1 MKGKGLRKRY
11 AEWIQ
16 ALSALL
22 LIAMAGLTLHDM
34 QTAEGAGL
42 YLAIKAGA
50 EDRRMYDFAVD
61 AAGMLCLLM
70 LLLLPCLLQKRLR
83 PAPFLRFASASLA
96 FLPVV
101 SMALLVHLADGTE
114 EMALRQA
121 ISMGQPGAALLEWLG
136 ELLPALSVGLP
147 VLILAFG
154 MVRAGSP
161 EDLAGGAE
169 GPENLAG
176 KAGSPDNLA
185 GKAESPEDLAEK
197 AENPENLAGKAGS
210 PKDLAG
216 KAEGAGS
223 SEKTRPHPWLPRAA
237 GLAVLVL
244 SAVSLL
250 FPALSDICV
259 YLIVYLLLAAAFSLW
274 EKLHDAHPGLN
285 AWGWILFG
293 GFWLRAVERML
304 EIMSVYH
311 L

>member
-22 LIAMAGLTLHDM
+22 LIAIAGLTLHDM

-50 EDRRMYDFAVD
+50 EDRRMYDLAVD
-61 AAGMLCLLM
+61 AAGMLCLLV

-154 MVRAGSP
+154 MVRAGSA
-161 EDLAGGAE
+161 EELAGRAV
-169 GPENLAG
+169 
-176 KAGSPDNLA
+176 SV
-185 GKAESPEDLAEK
+185 EDLAEK

-237 GLAVLVL
+237 GLAALAL

>member
-1 MKGKGLRKRY
+1 M
-11 AEWIQ
+11 
-16 ALSALL
+16 
-22 LIAMAGLTLHDM
+22 
-34 QTAEGAGL
+34 
-42 YLAIKAGA
+42 
-50 EDRRMYDFAVD
+50 
-61 AAGMLCLLM
+61 
-70 LLLLPCLLQKRLR
+70 
-83 PAPFLRFASASLA
+83 
-96 FLPVV
+96 

-154 MVRAGSP
+154 MVRAGSA
-161 EDLAGGAE
+161 EELAGRAV
-169 GPENLAG
+169 
-176 KAGSPDNLA
+176 SV
-185 GKAESPEDLAEK
+185 EDLAEK

-210 PKDLAG
+210 PKNLAG

-237 GLAVLVL
+237 GLAALAL

-250 FPALSDICV
+250 FPALSDLCV

>member
-1 MKGKGLRKRY
+1 M
-11 AEWIQ
+11 
-16 ALSALL
+16 
-22 LIAMAGLTLHDM
+22 
-34 QTAEGAGL
+34 
-42 YLAIKAGA
+42 
-50 EDRRMYDFAVD
+50 
-61 AAGMLCLLM
+61 
-70 LLLLPCLLQKRLR
+70 
-83 PAPFLRFASASLA
+83 
-96 FLPVV
+96 
-101 SMALLVHLADGTE
+101 
-114 EMALRQA
+114 
-121 ISMGQPGAALLEWLG
+121 
-136 ELLPALSVGLP
+136 
-147 VLILAFG
+147 LILAFG
-154 MVRAGSP
+154 MVRAGSA
-161 EDLAGGAE
+161 EELAGRAVSVE
-169 GPENLAG
+169 E
-176 KAGSPDNLA
+176 
-185 GKAESPEDLAEK
+185 LAEK

-237 GLAVLVL
+237 GLAALAL

-250 FPALSDICV
+250 FPALSDICA

>member
-22 LIAMAGLTLHDM
+22 LIAIAGLTLHDM

-61 AAGMLCLLM
+61 AAGMLCLLL

-136 ELLPALSVGLP
+136 ELLPALSAGLP

-154 MVRAGSP
+154 MVRAGSA
-161 EDLAGGAE
+161 EELAGRAVSVE
-169 GPENLAG
+169 E
-176 KAGSPDNLA
+176 
-185 GKAESPEDLAEK
+185 LAEK

-237 GLAVLVL
+237 GLAALAL

-250 FPALSDICV
+250 FPALSDICA

>member
-61 AAGMLCLLM
+61 AAGMLCLLL

-154 MVRAGSP
+154 MVRAGSA
-161 EDLAGGAE
+161 EELAGRAVSV
-169 GPENLAG
+169 EN
-176 KAGSPDNLA
+176 
-185 GKAESPEDLAEK
+185 LAEK
-197 AENPENLAGKAGS
+197 AENTENLAGKAGS
-210 PKDLAG
+210 PKNLAG

-237 GLAVLVL
+237 GLAALAL

-250 FPALSDICV
+250 FPALSDLCV

>member
-61 AAGMLCLLM
+61 AAGMLCLLL

-96 FLPVV
+96 FLPVT

-136 ELLPALSVGLP
+136 ELLPALSAGLP

-154 MVRAGSP
+154 MVRAGSA
-161 EDLAGGAE
+161 EELAGRAV
-169 GPENLAG
+169 
-176 KAGSPDNLA
+176 SV
-185 GKAESPEDLAEK
+185 EDLAEK

-237 GLAVLVL
+237 VLAL

-274 EKLHDAHPGLN
+274 EKLYDAHPGLN

>member
-136 ELLPALSVGLP
+136 ELLPALSAGLP

-154 MVRAGSP
+154 MVRAGSA
-161 EDLAGGAE
+161 EELAGRAV
-169 GPENLAG
+169 
-176 KAGSPDNLA
+176 SV
-185 GKAESPEDLAEK
+185 EDLAEK

-237 GLAVLVL
+237 GLAALAL

-250 FPALSDICV
+250 FPALSDLCV

>member
-136 ELLPALSVGLP
+136 ELLPALSAGLP

-154 MVRAGSP
+154 MVRAGSA
-161 EDLAGGAE
+161 EELAGRAVSV
-169 GPENLAG
+169 EN
-176 KAGSPDNLA
+176 
-185 GKAESPEDLAEK
+185 LAEK
-197 AENPENLAGKAGS
+197 AENTENLAGKAGS

-237 GLAVLVL
+237 GLAALAL

>member
-22 LIAMAGLTLHDM
+22 LIAIAGLTLHDM

-61 AAGMLCLLM
+61 AAGMLCLLL

-154 MVRAGSP
+154 MVRAGSA
-161 EDLAGGAE
+161 EELAGRAVSVE
-169 GPENLAG
+169 E
-176 KAGSPDNLA
+176 
-185 GKAESPEDLAEK
+185 LAEK

-237 GLAVLVL
+237 GLAALAL

>member
-61 AAGMLCLLM
+61 AAGMLCLLL

-136 ELLPALSVGLP
+136 ELLPALSAGLP

-154 MVRAGSP
+154 MVRAGSA
-161 EDLAGGAE
+161 EELAG
-169 GPENLAG
+169 
-176 KAGSPDNLA
+176 
-185 GKAESPEDLAEK
+185 K

-237 GLAVLVL
+237 GLAALAL

>member
-22 LIAMAGLTLHDM
+22 LIAIAGLTLHDM

-176 KAGSPDNLA
+176 KAGSP
-185 GKAESPEDLAEK
+185 
-197 AENPENLAGKAGS
+197 
-210 PKDLAG
+210 KDLAG

-237 GLAVLVL
+237 GLAALAL

>member
-61 AAGMLCLLM
+61 AAGMLCLLV

-136 ELLPALSVGLP
+136 ELLPALSAGLP

-154 MVRAGSP
+154 MVRAGSA
-161 EDLAGGAE
+161 EELAGRAVSVE
-169 GPENLAG
+169 E
-176 KAGSPDNLA
+176 
-185 GKAESPEDLAEK
+185 LAEK

-237 GLAVLVL
+237 GLAALAL

>member
-1 MKGKGLRKRY
+1 MRKRY

-22 LIAMAGLTLHDM
+22 LIAIAGLTLHDM

-61 AAGMLCLLM
+61 AAGMLCLLV
-70 LLLLPCLLQKRLR
+70 LLLLPCFLQKRLR

-154 MVRAGSP
+154 MVRAGSA
-161 EDLAGGAE
+161 EELAGRAV
-169 GPENLAG
+169 
-176 KAGSPDNLA
+176 SV
-185 GKAESPEDLAEK
+185 EDLAEK

-210 PKDLAG
+210 PKNLAG

-237 GLAVLVL
+237 GLAALAL

>member
-1 MKGKGLRKRY
+1 MRKRY

-22 LIAMAGLTLHDM
+22 LIAIAGLTLHDM

-61 AAGMLCLLM
+61 AAGMLCLLV

-154 MVRAGSP
+154 MVRAGSA
-161 EDLAGGAE
+161 EELAGRAV
-169 GPENLAG
+169 
-176 KAGSPDNLA
+176 SV
-185 GKAESPEDLAEK
+185 EDLAEK

-210 PKDLAG
+210 PKDLAGKAGSPEDLAG

-237 GLAVLVL
+237 GLAALAL

-250 FPALSDICV
+250 FPALSDLCV

>member
-22 LIAMAGLTLHDM
+22 LIAIAGRPLHDM

-61 AAGMLCLLM
+61 AAGMLCLLV

-96 FLPVV
+96 FLPVT

-136 ELLPALSVGLP
+136 ELLPALSAGLP

-154 MVRAGSP
+154 MVRAGSA
-161 EDLAGGAE
+161 EELAGRAV
-169 GPENLAG
+169 
-176 KAGSPDNLA
+176 SV
-185 GKAESPEDLAEK
+185 EDLAEK

-237 GLAVLVL
+237 GLAALAL

>member
-1 MKGKGLRKRY
+1 MRKRY

-61 AAGMLCLLM
+61 AAGMLCLLL

-96 FLPVV
+96 FLPVT

-136 ELLPALSVGLP
+136 ELLPALSAGLP

-154 MVRAGSP
+154 MVRAGSA
-161 EDLAGGAE
+161 EELAGRAV
-169 GPENLAG
+169 
-176 KAGSPDNLA
+176 SV
-185 GKAESPEDLAEK
+185 EDLAEK

-237 GLAVLVL
+237 GLAALAL

>member
-22 LIAMAGLTLHDM
+22 LIAIAGLTLHDM

-61 AAGMLCLLM
+61 AAGMLCLLL

-96 FLPVV
+96 FLPVT

-136 ELLPALSVGLP
+136 ELLPALSAGLP

-154 MVRAGSP
+154 MVRAGSA
-161 EDLAGGAE
+161 EELAGRAV
-169 GPENLAG
+169 
-176 KAGSPDNLA
+176 SV
-185 GKAESPEDLAEK
+185 EDLAEK

-237 GLAVLVL
+237 GLAALAL

-250 FPALSDICV
+250 FPALSDLCV

>member
-22 LIAMAGLTLHDM
+22 LIAIAGLTLHDM

-61 AAGMLCLLM
+61 AAGMLCLLV

-101 SMALLVHLADGTE
+101 SLALLVHLADGTE

-136 ELLPALSVGLP
+136 ELLPALSAGLP

-154 MVRAGSP
+154 MVRAGSA
-161 EDLAGGAE
+161 EELAGRAV
-169 GPENLAG
+169 
-176 KAGSPDNLA
+176 SV
-185 GKAESPEDLAEK
+185 EDLAEK

-237 GLAVLVL
+237 GLAALAL

-250 FPALSDICV
+250 FPALSDLCV

>member
-22 LIAMAGLTLHDM
+22 LIAIAGLTLHDM

-61 AAGMLCLLM
+61 AAGMLCLLV

-154 MVRAGSP
+154 MVRAGSA
-161 EDLAGGAE
+161 EELAGRAV
-169 GPENLAG
+169 
-176 KAGSPDNLA
+176 SV
-185 GKAESPEDLAEK
+185 EDLAEK

-237 GLAVLVL
+237 GLAALAL

-250 FPALSDICV
+250 FPALSDLCV

>member
-1 MKGKGLRKRY
+1 MWNKTQGASITPLHRLSPTPATVPAITNTSFC
-11 AEWIQ
+11 AEAESEHYILATHGSPERATQSTW
-16 ALSALL
+16 LSP
-22 LIAMAGLTLHDM
+22 
-34 QTAEGAGL
+34 
-42 YLAIKAGA
+42 
-50 EDRRMYDFAVD
+50 
-61 AAGMLCLLM
+61 
-70 LLLLPCLLQKRLR
+70 LPG
-83 PAPFLRFASASLA
+83 PSSASLA

-154 MVRAGSP
+154 MVRAGSA
-161 EDLAGGAE
+161 EELAGRAV
-169 GPENLAG
+169 
-176 KAGSPDNLA
+176 SV
-185 GKAESPEDLAEK
+185 EDLAEK

-210 PKDLAG
+210 PKNLAG

-237 GLAVLVL
+237 GLAALAL

-250 FPALSDICV
+250 FPALSDLCV

>member
-61 AAGMLCLLM
+61 AAGMLCLLL

-96 FLPVV
+96 FLPVT

-136 ELLPALSVGLP
+136 ELLPALSAGLP

-154 MVRAGSP
+154 MVRAGSA
-161 EDLAGGAE
+161 EELAGRAV
-169 GPENLAG
+169 
-176 KAGSPDNLA
+176 SV
-185 GKAESPEDLAEK
+185 EDLAEK

-237 GLAVLVL
+237 GLAALAL

-250 FPALSDICV
+250 FPALSDLCV

>member
-22 LIAMAGLTLHDM
+22 LIAIAGLTLHDM

-96 FLPVV
+96 FLPVT

-154 MVRAGSP
+154 MVRAGSA
-161 EDLAGGAE
+161 EELAGRAV
-169 GPENLAG
+169 
-176 KAGSPDNLA
+176 SV
-185 GKAESPEDLAEK
+185 EDLAEK

-237 GLAVLVL
+237 GLAALAL

>member
-61 AAGMLCLLM
+61 AAGMLCLLL

-136 ELLPALSVGLP
+136 ELLPALSAGLP

-154 MVRAGSP
+154 MVRAGSA
-161 EDLAGGAE
+161 EELAGRAVSVE
-169 GPENLAG
+169 E
-176 KAGSPDNLA
+176 
-185 GKAESPEDLAEK
+185 LAEK

-237 GLAVLVL
+237 GLAALAL

>member
-1 MKGKGLRKRY
+1 MRKRY

-61 AAGMLCLLM
+61 AAGMLCLLL

-154 MVRAGSP
+154 MVRAGSA
-161 EDLAGGAE
+161 EELAGRAVSVE
-169 GPENLAG
+169 E
-176 KAGSPDNLA
+176 
-185 GKAESPEDLAEK
+185 LAEK

-237 GLAVLVL
+237 GLAALAL

>member
-61 AAGMLCLLM
+61 AAGMLCLLL

-136 ELLPALSVGLP
+136 ELLPALSAGLP

-154 MVRAGSP
+154 MVRAGSA
-161 EDLAGGAE
+161 EELAGRAVSVE
-169 GPENLAG
+169 E
-176 KAGSPDNLA
+176 
-185 GKAESPEDLAEK
+185 LAEK

-237 GLAVLVL
+237 GLAALAL

-250 FPALSDICV
+250 FPALSDLCV

>member
-1 MKGKGLRKRY
+1 MRKRY

-61 AAGMLCLLM
+61 AAGMLCLLV

-136 ELLPALSVGLP
+136 ELLPALSAGLP

-154 MVRAGSP
+154 MVRAGSA
-161 EDLAGGAE
+161 EELAGRAVSVE
-169 GPENLAG
+169 E
-176 KAGSPDNLA
+176 
-185 GKAESPEDLAEK
+185 LAEK

-237 GLAVLVL
+237 GLAALAL

>member
-61 AAGMLCLLM
+61 AAGMLCLLL

-136 ELLPALSVGLP
+136 ELLPALSAGLP

-154 MVRAGSP
+154 MVRAGSA
-161 EDLAGGAE
+161 EELAGRAV
-169 GPENLAG
+169 
-176 KAGSPDNLA
+176 SV
-185 GKAESPEDLAEK
+185 EDLAEK

-210 PKDLAG
+210 PKNLAG

-237 GLAVLVL
+237 GLAALAL

-250 FPALSDICV
+250 FPALSDLCV

>member
-154 MVRAGSP
+154 MVRAGSA
-161 EDLAGGAE
+161 EELAGRAV
-169 GPENLAG
+169 
-176 KAGSPDNLA
+176 SV
-185 GKAESPEDLAEK
+185 EDLAEE

-210 PKDLAG
+210 PKNLAG

-237 GLAVLVL
+237 GLAALAL

-250 FPALSDICV
+250 FPALSDLCV

>member
-154 MVRAGSP
+154 MVRAGSA
-161 EDLAGGAE
+161 EELAGRAV
-169 GPENLAG
+169 
-176 KAGSPDNLA
+176 SV
-185 GKAESPEDLAEK
+185 EDLAEK

-210 PKDLAG
+210 PKNLAG

-237 GLAVLVL
+237 GLAALAL

>member
-96 FLPVV
+96 FLPVT

-136 ELLPALSVGLP
+136 ELLPALSAGLP

-154 MVRAGSP
+154 MVRAGSA
-161 EDLAGGAE
+161 EELAGRAVSVE
-169 GPENLAG
+169 E
-176 KAGSPDNLA
+176 
-185 GKAESPEDLAEK
+185 LAEK

-237 GLAVLVL
+237 GLAALAL

>member
-1 MKGKGLRKRY
+1 MRKRY

-154 MVRAGSP
+154 MVRAGSA
-161 EDLAGGAE
+161 EELAGRAVSV
-169 GPENLAG
+169 EN
-176 KAGSPDNLA
+176 
-185 GKAESPEDLAEK
+185 LAEK
-197 AENPENLAGKAGS
+197 AENTENLAGKAGS

-237 GLAVLVL
+237 GLAALAL

>member
-96 FLPVV
+96 FLPVT

-154 MVRAGSP
+154 MVRAGSA
-161 EDLAGGAE
+161 EELAGRAV
-169 GPENLAG
+169 
-176 KAGSPDNLA
+176 SV
-185 GKAESPEDLAEK
+185 EDLAEK

-237 GLAVLVL
+237 GLAALAL

>member
-22 LIAMAGLTLHDM
+22 LIAMAELTLHDM

-61 AAGMLCLLM
+61 AAGMLCLLV

-136 ELLPALSVGLP
+136 ELLPALSAGLP

-154 MVRAGSP
+154 MVRAGSA
-161 EDLAGGAE
+161 EELAGRAVSV
-169 GPENLAG
+169 EN
-176 KAGSPDNLA
+176 
-185 GKAESPEDLAEK
+185 LAEK
-197 AENPENLAGKAGS
+197 AENTENLAGKAGS

-237 GLAVLVL
+237 GLAALAL

-250 FPALSDICV
+250 FPALSDLCV

>member
-61 AAGMLCLLM
+61 AAGMLCLLL

-136 ELLPALSVGLP
+136 ELLPALSAGLP

-154 MVRAGSP
+154 MVRAGSA
-161 EDLAGGAE
+161 EELAGRAVSVE
-169 GPENLAG
+169 E
-176 KAGSPDNLA
+176 
-185 GKAESPEDLAEK
+185 LAEK

-210 PKDLAG
+210 PKNLAG

-237 GLAVLVL
+237 GLAALAL

>member
-22 LIAMAGLTLHDM
+22 LIAIAGLTLHDM

-136 ELLPALSVGLP
+136 ELLPALSAGLA

-154 MVRAGSP
+154 M
-161 EDLAGGAE
+161 
-169 GPENLAG
+169 
-176 KAGSPDNLA
+176 
-185 GKAESPEDLAEK
+185 
-197 AENPENLAGKAGS
+197 AGKAGS
-210 PKDLAG
+210 PKNLAG

-237 GLAVLVL
+237 GLAALAL

-250 FPALSDICV
+250 FPALSDLCV

>member
-22 LIAMAGLTLHDM
+22 LIAIAGLTLHDM

-154 MVRAGSP
+154 MVRAGSA
-161 EDLAGGAE
+161 EELAGRAV
-169 GPENLAG
+169 
-176 KAGSPDNLA
+176 SV
-185 GKAESPEDLAEK
+185 EDLAEK

-237 GLAVLVL
+237 GLAALAL

>member
-22 LIAMAGLTLHDM
+22 LIAIAGLTLHDM

-61 AAGMLCLLM
+61 AAGMLCLLL

-136 ELLPALSVGLP
+136 ELLPALSAGLP

-154 MVRAGSP
+154 MVRAGSA
-161 EDLAGGAE
+161 EELAGRAV
-169 GPENLAG
+169 
-176 KAGSPDNLA
+176 SV
-185 GKAESPEDLAEK
+185 EDLAEK

-237 GLAVLVL
+237 GLAALAL

>member
-1 MKGKGLRKRY
+1 MRKRY

-154 MVRAGSP
+154 MVRAGSA
-161 EDLAGGAE
+161 EELAGRAV
-169 GPENLAG
+169 
-176 KAGSPDNLA
+176 SV
-185 GKAESPEDLAEK
+185 EDLAEK

-210 PKDLAG
+210 PKNLAG
-216 KAEGAGS
+216 KSEGAGS

-237 GLAVLVL
+237 GLAALAL